1 MNAFRLL
8 VVAFDSTIWSGE
20 AVYCGVTTLSGD
32 LGLEAGHEPLLAVL
46 REGSAITWRDR
57 RGNEHTHPTAGG
69 LLSFRDNA
77 CTVTMLS
84 K

>member
-1 MNAFRLL
+1 MNVFRLL

-20 AVYCGVTTLSGD
+20 AVHCGVITPSGA
-32 LGLEAGHEPLLAVL
+32 LGLEAGHEALLVVL

-57 RGNEHTHPTAGG
+57 RGNDHTHPATGG

-77 CTVTMLS
+77 CTVTLLGT
-84 K
+84 